1 MDNDFDSHDHRILAE
16 LQADARL
23 TMAELGRRVHL
34 SQPAVTERVRKLED
48 LGVIS
53 GYQAIVNSAKLG
65 YAIRAVIRVGRCD
78 EARVLRALEA
88 SPEVLTAFNVT
99 GEDSWIL
106 EIAVRDVA
114 HLEQVLQRYCSLA
127 ETSTAIILRC
137 LREHA
142 PLRPVPPLVEAASG
156 DPEAA
161 PKQKKTRRSGSS
173 GSL

>member
-1 MDNDFDSHDHRILAE
+1 MENTFDQHDHRILAE

-23 TMAELGRRVHL
+23 SMAELGRRVHL

-53 GYQAIVNSAKLG
+53 GYQAMVNSGKLG

-78 EARVLRALEA
+78 EARVLRALEV
-88 SPEVLTAFNVT
+88 SPEVLSAYNVT

-114 HLEQVLQRYCSLA
+114 HLEQVLQRYCQLA
-127 ETSTAIILRC
+127 ETSTAIILRV

-142 PLRPVPPLVEAASG
+142 PLRPVPPLELAPGEAPSPNAS
-156 DPEAA
+156 
-161 PKQKKTRRSGSS
+161 KQKKTRRSGSV
-173 GSL
+173 

>member
-1 MDNDFDSHDHRILAE
+1 MDNDFDHHDHRILAE

-78 EARVLRALEA
+78 ESRVMRALEA

-142 PLRPVPPLVEAASG
+142 PLRPVPPLEAMPIG
-156 DPEAA
+156 DPTGS

-173 GSL
+173 GTV

>member
-1 MDNDFDSHDHRILAE
+1 MDNPLDHHDSRILAE

-48 LGVIS
+48 LGVIA
-53 GYQAIVNSAKLG
+53 GYRAIVNSAPLG

-78 EARVLRALEA
+78 EPRMRHALDA
-88 SPEVLTAFNVT
+88 SPEVLTAYNVT

-114 HLEQVLQRYCSLA
+114 HLEQVLQRYCQMA
-127 ETSTAIILRC
+127 VTSTAIILKSY
-137 LREHA
+137 REHA
-142 PLRPVPPLVEAASG
+142 PLRPAPLLEQPA
-156 DPEAA
+156 AA
-161 PKQKKTRRSGSS
+161 PAAPMKKTRRGGSS
-173 GSL
+173 

>member
-1 MDNDFDSHDHRILAE
+1 MDNSDFDSHDHRILAE

-23 TMAELGRRVHL
+23 PMAELGRRVHL

-65 YAIRAVIRVGRCD
+65 YAMRAVIRVGRCD
-78 EARVLRALEA
+78 ESRVLRALEA
-88 SPEVLTAFNVT
+88 SPEVLTAYNVT

-114 HLEQVLQRYCSLA
+114 HLDQVLQRYCQLA
-127 ETSTAIILRC
+127 QTSTAIILKV

-142 PLRPVPPLVEAASG
+142 PLRPAPPLELDPSEAPSAS
-156 DPEAA
+156 AS
-161 PKQKKTRRSGSS
+161 KQKKTRRSGSV
-173 GSL
+173 

>member
-1 MDNDFDSHDHRILAE
+1 MDNNDFDNHDHRILAE

-65 YAIRAVIRVGRCD
+65 YGIRAVIRVGRCD
-78 EARVLRALEA
+78 EPRVLRALEA
-88 SPEVLTAFNVT
+88 SPEVLTAYNVT

-114 HLEQVLQRYCSLA
+114 HLEKVLQRYCQLA
-127 ETSTAIILRC
+127 ETSTAIILKV

-142 PLRPVPPLVEAASG
+142 PLRPVPPLAALPALESV
-156 DPEAA
+156 
-161 PKQKKTRRSGSS
+161 PKQKTRRSGSS
-173 GSL
+173 KSL